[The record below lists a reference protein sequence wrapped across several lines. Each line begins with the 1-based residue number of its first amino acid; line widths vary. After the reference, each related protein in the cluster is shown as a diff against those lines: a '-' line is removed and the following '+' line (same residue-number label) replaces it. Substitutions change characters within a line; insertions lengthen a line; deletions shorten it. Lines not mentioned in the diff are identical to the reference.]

1 MGVVRAVAVPLA
13 VLFALATGASAFA
26 HGYKVRPGDT
36 LWSISHQEGV
46 SYAKLLR
53 ANSELTNANLSYPG
67 ETISVP
73 DPPAP
78 PAAAAP
84 PAAPARPGLDREQAK
99 ALLAAAARHHGLR
112 SSFVLALSYWE
123 SGWNQSVVSSSGA
136 IGMMQITPGT
146 AAYAGPWLLGRKV
159 DIRKPADNTELGAAL
174 LRRYVDEFKDP
185 KLALA
190 AYYQGEAGTR
200 KHGIYPSSQRYV
212 DGIWALRNR
221 FESNPP

>member
-1 MGVVRAVAVPLA
+1 M
-13 VLFALATGASAFA
+13 
-26 HGYKVRPGDT
+26 
-36 LWSISHQEGV
+36 
-46 SYAKLLR
+46 
-53 ANSELTNANLSYPG
+53 
-67 ETISVP
+67 
-73 DPPAP
+73 
-78 PAAAAP
+78 
-84 PAAPARPGLDREQAK
+84 
-99 ALLAAAARHHGLR
+99 
-112 SSFVLALSYWE
+112 LALSYWE